1 MKKVAL
7 ISLCLSVLLTS
18 LYVYDRMQ
26 YPKTAF
32 VNIQEVF
39 SKFELKKD
47 YEKKLNFSKIS
58 RQKIVD
64 SLEMELKI
72 LGRKIESENAKNKE
86 DLSVFS
92 VKRESYMEKRKLLEE
107 DNMKQTKQYDN
118 EIILQ
123 MNQYI
128 KDYGKENDY
137 TYIFGSDGNGSLMY
151 AKDSK
156 DVTKGVIDYINA
168 HYRGMK

>member
-1 MKKVAL
+1 
-7 ISLCLSVLLTS
+7 
-18 LYVYDRMQ
+18 MQ
-26 YPKTAF
+26 STKTAF

-47 YEKKLNFSKIS
+47 YEKKLNFSKTS

-72 LGRKIESENAKNKE
+72 LGRKIEGENAKNKE
-86 DLSVFS
+86 DLNVFS
-92 VKRESYMEKRKLLEE
+92 VKRQTYMEKRKLLEE
-107 DNMKQTKQYDN
+107 DDLKQTKQYDN

-128 KDYGKENDY
+128 KDYGKENNY

-156 DVTKGVIDYINA
+156 DVTKEVVEYINA
-168 HYRGMK
+168 HYSGIK